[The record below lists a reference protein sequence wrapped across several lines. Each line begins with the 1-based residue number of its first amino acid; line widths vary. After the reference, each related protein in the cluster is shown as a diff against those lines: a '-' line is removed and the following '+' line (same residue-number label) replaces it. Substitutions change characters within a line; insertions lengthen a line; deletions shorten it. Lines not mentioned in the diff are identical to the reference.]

1 MNDEG
6 VPLLEVENSR
16 WRRRSTMVCITVF
29 LLGLVGLIGS
39 ILACYFLMVSTN
51 AIPLKVMSLN
61 TWGMPHSFGSE
72 DKEVRMVAIGQHI
85 NQSDHD
91 IYLLEELW
99 MRPDYE
105 TIKRFVPDGWYMT
118 DYSEMTNGKCDG
130 KVAPDG
136 CSGLALVSKFPFIEK
151 SFTAYDDTGDIMK
164 AFSDGEYLA
173 HKGVGR
179 VRIEPAPG
187 HIVDVFWTHTCA
199 SDDNDYYRQK
209 QVKQLMGVIKESNA
223 DFIILGGDFNADPT
237 VNAKETT
244 LPDINKVMV
253 SAIEEFFKK
262 IQNWLIPKEA
272 TYGNP
277 KNSYSYQYS
286 PVHYDYIFHK
296 ANDKNSIWTN
306 LFNVPIFKFSKD
318 KEHIVSYSD
327 HEAVTAE
334 LYLLKPEDKN

>member
-1 MNDEG
+1 
-6 VPLLEVENSR
+6 
-16 WRRRSTMVCITVF
+16 
-29 LLGLVGLIGS
+29 
-39 ILACYFLMVSTN
+39 
-51 AIPLKVMSLN
+51 MSLN

-136 CSGLALVSKFPFIEK
+136 CSGLALVSKLPFIEK

-173 HKGVGR
+173 HKGVGG

-262 IQNWLIPKEA
+262 IQVVK
-272 TYGNP
+272 
-277 KNSYSYQYS
+277 
-286 PVHYDYIFHK
+286 
-296 ANDKNSIWTN
+296 
-306 LFNVPIFKFSKD
+306 
-318 KEHIVSYSD
+318 
-327 HEAVTAE
+327 
-334 LYLLKPEDKN
+334 